1 EKHLE
6 DRKTVMRTIMLMNAK
21 GGCGKTTI
29 ATNLATWYAD
39 EGKKVALADFDPQK
53 STIDWLEARKDYE
66 GIPDIEAIDALAGPI
81 KPAKGTDILIMD
93 APAGVHGKAI
103 NKMLLRVDTLVLPVL
118 PSPIDMRACNR
129 FLTELLESGRVSKQ
143 QTRIGIVANR
153 VKENTRIYH
162 DLESYLGHLKI
173 PFITHFRESQ
183 NYIRSAERGLALF
196 ELAPSQV
203 YKDVILWDPL
213 FKWLKV

>member
-1 EKHLE
+1 
-6 DRKTVMRTIMLMNAK
+6 MRTIMLMNAK

-39 EGKKVALADFDPQK
+39 EGKRVALADFDTQQ

-66 GIPDIEAIDALAGPI
+66 GIPDIQAINAVNEPVR
-81 KPAKGTDILIMD
+81 PAKGTDLLIMD

-103 NKMLLRVDTLVLPVL
+103 NKMLLRVDTLILPVL
-118 PSPIDMRACNR
+118 PSPIDMRACSR
-129 FLTELLESGRVSKQ
+129 FLTELLSSGRVSKN

-153 VKENTRIYH
+153 AKEQTRIYH
-162 DLESYLGHLKI
+162 DLETYLGHLKI
-173 PFITHFRESQ
+173 PFITHLRESQ
-183 NYIRSAERGLALF
+183 NYIRSAEKGLAIF

>member
-1 EKHLE
+1 
-6 DRKTVMRTIMLMNAK
+6 MRTIMLMNAK

-39 EGKKVALADFDPQK
+39 EGKKVALADFDTQQ

-66 GIPDIEAIDALAGPI
+66 GIPDIQAINAVNEPVR
-81 KPAKGTDILIMD
+81 PAKGTDLLIMD

-103 NKMLLRVDTLVLPVL
+103 NKMLLRVDTLILPVL
-118 PSPIDMRACNR
+118 PSPIDMRACSR
-129 FLTELLESGRVSKQ
+129 FLTELLASGRVSKN

-153 VKENTRIYH
+153 AKEQTRIYH
-162 DLESYLGHLKI
+162 DLETYLGHLKI
-173 PFITHFRESQ
+173 PFITHLRESQ
-183 NYIRSAERGLALF
+183 NYIRSAEKGLAIF